1 MLGNTT
7 VALNSQ
13 MMRDFN
19 SWKTRGIL
27 ILSVLL
33 VSCLTLFS
41 PSKAEGHYEMFE
53 EICEITGEV
62 KQRFNYSSSFGEL
75 SVVDTME
82 LEEN

>member
-7 VALNSQ
+7 VAPNSQ

-27 ILSVLL
+27 ILSILL
-33 VSCLTLFS
+33 GSLLTLFS

-62 KQRFNYSSSFGEL
+62 KQRFVYASSFSEL
-75 SVVDTME
+75 SVVETMD

>member
-1 MLGNTT
+1 MLGNMTA
-7 VALNSQ
+7 ALNSQ

-33 VSCLTLFS
+33 VSSLTLFS

-62 KQRFNYSSSFGEL
+62 KQRFVYSSSFSEL
-75 SVVDTME
+75 SVVETMD

>member
-1 MLGNTT
+1 
-7 VALNSQ
+7 
-13 MMRDFN
+13 MMSF
-19 SWKTRGIL
+19 TGGIL
-27 ILSVLL
+27 IVSLLL
-33 VSCLTLFS
+33 VT

>member
-1 MLGNTT
+1 MKLATA
-7 VALNSQ
+7 ALNSQ

-27 ILSVLL
+27 IPSVLL

-41 PSKAEGHYEMFE
+41 PSKAEGQYEMFE

-62 KQRFNYSSSFGEL
+62 KQRWVYTPAFSDYTLVEPL
-75 SVVDTME
+75 D